1 MLQVKTLRCQVKLL
15 DKRQMFI
22 KLKGSSGFK
31 FWFIIYR
38 TNIFR

>member
-1 MLQVKTLRCQVKLL
+1 MLQVKTLRSQVRLL

-22 KLKGSSGFK
+22 KLKGSFK

-38 TNIFR
+38 ANIFR